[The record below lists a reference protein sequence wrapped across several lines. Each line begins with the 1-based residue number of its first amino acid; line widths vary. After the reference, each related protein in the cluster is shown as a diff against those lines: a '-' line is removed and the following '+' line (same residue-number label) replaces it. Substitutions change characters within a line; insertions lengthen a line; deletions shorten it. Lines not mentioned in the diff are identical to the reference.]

1 MVEAVKNPATPTNEA
16 ALASTAPLAA
26 PPSPNVT
33 MAFGW
38 RRRQPQPSDQDAAS
52 EKGPE
57 VQRVRKRDLLR
68 QLFSPAH
75 AEKKQER
82 AASIPSVVEPEV
94 CLARAPHRT
103 VANMSAVL
111 QRRSLLEPF
120 RGLKKHYR
128 SRSSFAKTTD
138 DDRSAAAASTS
149 DVPTAQP
156 AQTDDADD
164 ARSEAPDDVSSP
176 DPSGT

>member
-1 MVEAVKNPATPTNEA
+1 
-16 ALASTAPLAA
+16 
-26 PPSPNVT
+26 

-82 AASIPSVVEPEV
+82 AASIPSVVEPE
-94 CLARAPHRT
+94 
-103 VANMSAVL
+103 
-111 QRRSLLEPF
+111 RRSLLEPF